1 MILSGETKKGSKF
14 YTLLVVAPHGRS
26 WKLRIPKYSLH
37 AVLALSLMGVVTLT
51 ALANS
56 YARMLLKVSNYNDL
70 RADRQALRTK
80 YTILQSVVNP
90 TNAQLSSL
98 ESLASE
104 IATSYGIGSHTRMPP
119 SRMTLA
125 AVLPDAAQMGSRY
138 GASLYTFNMI
148 EQSSSN
154 PGRNSILP
162 GLLSNP
168 LVRSSS
174 IPSIWPVRGE
184 VTDAFGERIDPIS
197 GEEAFHPGMDIA
209 APSGTSVRAA
219 ADGIVVQAGRGE
231 TGYGNEILIDHGSG
245 LTTRYGHLRKVFVV
259 EGQEVKQGQ
268 VIGSI
273 GMTGRTTGP
282 HLHYEVLV
290 HETPVNPAKF
300 LRG

>member
-1 MILSGETKKGSKF
+1 MILSSETKKGAKL
-14 YTLLVVAPHGRS
+14 YILLVVAPHGRS
-26 WKLRIPKYSLH
+26 WKLQIPKYTLY
-37 AVLALSLMGVVTLT
+37 ALLALSLMGVVTLT

-70 RADRQALRTK
+70 RADRQTLKTK
-80 YTILQSVVNP
+80 YRILQTVVND

-104 IATSYGIGSHTRMPP
+104 VAISYGIGSHTRPLAHI
-119 SRMTLA
+119 TLA
-125 AVLPDAAQMGSRY
+125 AVLPDGAQMGSRY
-138 GASLYTFNMI
+138 DASLYAFNMI
-148 EQSSSN
+148 ERASAN
-154 PGRNSILP
+154 PGRNSVLP

-174 IPSIWPVRGE
+174 IPSIWPVHGE
-184 VTDAFGERIDPIS
+184 VTDAFGERIDPFS
-197 GEEAFHPGMDIA
+197 GDEAFHPGMDIA
-209 APSGTSVRAA
+209 APSGTVVRAA

-231 TGYGNEILIDHGSG
+231 AGYGNEILIDHGSG
-245 LTTRYGHLRKVFVV
+245 IATRYGHLRKIFVV

-268 VIGSI
+268 SIGSI
-273 GMTGRTTGP
+273 GMTGKTTGP

-300 LRG
+300 LHG

>member
-1 MILSGETKKGSKF
+1 MIFSGETKKDTKL

-26 WKLRIPKYSLH
+26 WKLHIPKYSLY
-37 AVLALSLMGVVTLT
+37 VLIALGLTGAVTLT

-56 YARMLLKVSNYNDL
+56 YARMLLKVSNYDNV

-80 YTILQSVVNP
+80 YTILQNVVKH
-90 TNAQLSSL
+90 TDAQLSSL

-104 IATSYGIGSHTRMPP
+104 VATSYGIGSR
-119 SRMTLA
+119 SRAPLSHVTLA

-148 EQSSSN
+148 EQSSGL
-154 PGRNSILP
+154 GRNSILP

-197 GEEAFHPGMDIA
+197 GDEAFHPGIDIA
-209 APSGTSVRAA
+209 APSGTTVRAA
-219 ADGIVVQAGRGE
+219 ADGIVVESGRE
-231 TGYGNEILIDHGSG
+231 AGYGNEILIDHGSG
-245 LTTRYGHLRKVFVV
+245 LTTRYGHLRKIFVI

-268 VIGSI
+268 VIGTI
-273 GMTGRTTGP
+273 GMTGRATGP